1 MPQTTNRFTIRWR
14 RVLAWLLTPLGLALA
29 AAWFTFASM
38 PGCSHKGA
46 LPPLAESER
55 AAAERLR
62 ATVVELCAHGE
73 RNLDHPAAL
82 STAVETI
89 ARELARTGASVVRER
104 FATGARGEAVN
115 VYVELRGTSA
125 ADELVIVGAHYDSA
139 HASPGANDNASG
151 VAALCELAQ
160 RCAQLPHARTLRF
173 VAFAN
178 EEPPYFWTDEMG
190 SVVHARGTKERGEN
204 VVAML
209 SLETLGC
216 YRDEPGSQRYPI
228 GALSVIYPD
237 RGNFVAFVGDV
248 ASRSLVREC
257 IGAFREHA
265 EFPSEGAALPAAI
278 PGVGWSDHWSFWQE
292 GWPAV
297 MVTDTALFRDDAY
310 HTPADSP
317 ERIDHERL
325 ARVVRGLEHVVRVL
339 AQ

>member
-1 MPQTTNRFTIRWR
+1 MPQTTNRFSVRWR
-14 RVLAWLLTPLGLALA
+14 RVLAWIFAPLGPALA

-38 PGCSHKGA
+38 PGCSHRGA
-46 LPPLAESER
+46 LPPLTEDGR

-73 RNLDHPAAL
+73 RNLDHPAGQ
-82 STAVETI
+82 TAAIEAI
-89 ARELARTGASVVRER
+89 ARALASTGATVVHER
-104 FATGARGEAVN
+104 FTTGARGEAVN
-115 VYVELRGTSA
+115 VYVDLRGSAA

-139 HASPGANDNASG
+139 HDSPGANDNASG

-190 SVVHARGTKERGEN
+190 SVVHARGAKKRGEK

-216 YRDEPGSQRYPI
+216 YRDEPGSQHYPI
-228 GALSVIYPD
+228 DALATFYPD
-237 RGNFVAFVGDV
+237 RGNFVAVVGDV
-248 ASRSLVREC
+248 ASRALVREC
-257 IGAFREHA
+257 IGVFREHA
-265 EFPSEGAALPAAI
+265 EFPSEGAALPASI

-297 MVTDTALFRDDAY
+297 MVTDTALFRDESY
-310 HTPADSP
+310 HTPLDAP
-317 ERIDHERL
+317 ERLDYERL
-325 ARVVRGLEHVVRVL
+325 ARVVGGLAHVLDAL
-339 AQ
+339 AR